1 MLAEFFY
8 VCSGF
13 MGLVTFFTML
23 LHFKTNKMLN
33 VYLALLLLFIS
44 IKFILLGLEN
54 DFTILKALNKN
65 LRYKYLFIFFVPC
78 THLYLSNLIKDKK
91 CFTRNDRKHFVIP
104 VLIILNFSFVD
115 LKFYH
120 KNILF
125 TLIFTIVLFY
135 FFQTFKLIKSQIWNK
150 KSEFR
155 LVNSQKKIIEEWSVF
170 IFILSALISL
180 RLISTLYIHCINPTS
195 TNDNPFQMFSV
206 LFFDVAL
213 IKIIISPEL
222 LYGYKTRNKKTK
234 NLDNLSNKLN
244 DLWTQKPTVPITN
257 SQDKL
262 LHEKINSSIS
272 SYCLAVEKLFFSTKI
287 LRDPKITLSEI
298 SKTLDIPKSHLTFIF
313 KYYSKVNYSEFKKIV
328 RVYDSFHLIETGFL
342 KTNTLESLC
351 TTVGFT
357 SYNPFYI
364 TFKEVSGITP
374 QMYSKDYMD

>member
-1 MLAEFFY
+1 
-8 VCSGF
+8 
-13 MGLVTFFTML
+13 
-23 LHFKTNKMLN
+23 
-33 VYLALLLLFIS
+33 
-44 IKFILLGLEN
+44 
-54 DFTILKALNKN
+54 
-65 LRYKYLFIFFVPC
+65 
-78 THLYLSNLIKDKK
+78 
-91 CFTRNDRKHFVIP
+91 
-104 VLIILNFSFVD
+104 
-115 LKFYH
+115 
-120 KNILF
+120 
-125 TLIFTIVLFY
+125 
-135 FFQTFKLIKSQIWNK
+135 
-150 KSEFR
+150 
-155 LVNSQKKIIEEWSVF
+155 
-170 IFILSALISL
+170 
-180 RLISTLYIHCINPTS
+180 
-195 TNDNPFQMFSV
+195 MFSV

-257 SQDKL
+257 SQDIL